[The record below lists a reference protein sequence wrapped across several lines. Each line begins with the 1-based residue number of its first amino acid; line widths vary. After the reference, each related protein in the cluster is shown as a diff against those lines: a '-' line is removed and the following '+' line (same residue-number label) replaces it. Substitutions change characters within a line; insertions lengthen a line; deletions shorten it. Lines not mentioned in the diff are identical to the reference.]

1 MFDYIKKY
9 KIKDFDRLQNEVLM
23 AIEMIKASNE
33 TKYAKMSASDYKV
46 DLNGGEELYRK
57 QVHEMVDECVED
69 YMSGWRCS
77 DWEMQNCWFAE
88 YRNGADFDYH
98 THEGCNMSGVISL
111 VLDEPRNG
119 TKLMGSDIQPS
130 EGEVVLF
137 PGMLPH
143 KSPYVYEGEKIVIGF
158 NWNMMGSDVHST
170 GIREE

>member
-1 MFDYIKKY
+1 
-9 KIKDFDRLQNEVLM
+9 
-23 AIEMIKASNE
+23 
-33 TKYAKMSASDYKV
+33 MS
-46 DLNGGEELYRK
+46 
-57 QVHEMVDECVED
+57 C
-69 YMSGWRCS
+69 
-77 DWEMQNCWFAE
+77 
-88 YRNGADFDYH
+88 
-98 THEGCNMSGVISL
+98 VISL
-111 VLDEPRNG
+111 VLVEPSNG